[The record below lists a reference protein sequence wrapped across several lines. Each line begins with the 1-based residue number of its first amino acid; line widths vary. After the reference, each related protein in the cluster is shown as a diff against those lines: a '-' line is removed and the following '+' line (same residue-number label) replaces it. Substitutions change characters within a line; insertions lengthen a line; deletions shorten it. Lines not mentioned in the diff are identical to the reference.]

1 MELTLIYLA
10 TALPV
15 VLLLGAIY
23 YVDRFQE
30 PPRFIVGTFFLGVGL
45 VYPLRFFIIIV
56 EDVIGPGVGIDPES
70 WGAYQ
75 NFFRAAY
82 LEESLKFIF
91 LIYFCARLTEMDEP
105 IDPIIY
111 GAALGLGYAGY
122 ENIGWVF
129 SEARYTVGGI
139 SNYNEVWEM
148 VLIRI
153 GPAFGH
159 LGLGII
165 MGSLVSM
172 NLFNQ
177 WDPFKRRLYI
187 VLALMVP
194 VILHGTHNHFAALES
209 FHVLTVLIIA
219 SILILYY
226 HRREQNKKIIE
237 REDRLRIENKDI
249 LISYLSTFALVVL
262 IILISQNR

>member
-1 MELTLIYLA
+1 MQLTLIYLA
-10 TALPV
+10 TALPIV
-15 VLLLGAIY
+15 ILLTIVY
-23 YVDRFQE
+23 YVDRFRE
-30 PPRFIVGTFFLGVGL
+30 PPRFIIGTFFLGAGL
-45 VYPLRFFIIIV
+45 VYPLHLFIIIV
-56 EDVIGPGVGIDPES
+56 EDVIAPLVGIDPGN

-91 LIYFCARLTEMDEP
+91 LIYFCSRLSEMDEP
-105 IDPIIY
+105 MDPVIY
-111 GAALGLGYAGY
+111 GAALGLGYAGW
-122 ENIGWVF
+122 ENIGYVF
-129 SEARYTVGGI
+129 NTNYVGELL
-139 SNYNEVWEM
+139 NLTKMWEM
-148 VLIRI
+148 VLVRV

-159 LGLGII
+159 MGLGII

-194 VILHGTHNHFAALES
+194 VVLHGTHNHFVAVES
-209 FHVLTVLIIA
+209 YHILAILIIT
-219 SILILYY
+219 SILILLYQ
-226 HRREQNKKIIE
+226 RREQNKKIVE
-237 REDRLRIENKDI
+237 REDRLRISNIDVV
-249 LISYLSTFALVVL
+249 ISYLSTFALVVL

>member
-15 VLLLGAIY
+15 VLLLGIVY
-23 YVDRFQE
+23 YVDRFRE
-30 PPRFIVGTFFLGVGL
+30 PPRFIIGTFFLGVGL
-45 VYPLRFFIIIV
+45 VYPLWLFIIIV
-56 EDVIGPGVGIDPES
+56 EGVIAPLVGIDPEN

-91 LIYFCARLTEMDEP
+91 LIYFCSRLSAMDEP
-105 IDPIIY
+105 MDPVIY
-111 GAALGLGYAGY
+111 GAALGLGYAGW
-122 ENIGWVF
+122 ENIGYVF
-129 SEARYTVGGI
+129 NTNYVGELLDL
-139 SNYNEVWEM
+139 SKMWEM
-148 VLIRI
+148 VLVRV

-159 LGLGII
+159 MGLGII

-194 VILHGTHNHFAALES
+194 VVLHGTHNHFAALES
-209 FHVLTVLIIA
+209 YHVLTVLIIA

-226 HRREQNKKIIE
+226 QRREQNKKIVE
-237 REDRLRIENKDI
+237 REDRLRILNKDVV
-249 LISYLSTFALVVL
+249 ISYLSTFALVVL